1 MAFGYKLW
9 ERIISRVL
17 HQIQNTSFFSSLPSV
32 RKQDKT
38 SYVCKGQPIWYS
50 SCFLARDFS
59 YTMTVYNQI
68 VPVIKSFINRL
79 GMIVRVN
86 ALLNRNVVVD
96 SN

>member
-1 MAFGYKLW
+1 
-9 ERIISRVL
+9 
-17 HQIQNTSFFSSLPSV
+17 
-32 RKQDKT
+32 
-38 SYVCKGQPIWYS
+38 
-50 SCFLARDFS
+50 
-59 YTMTVYNQI
+59 MTVYNQI